1 VTLTGEY
8 ASPVKD
14 PWGNQR
20 AAVNVSA
27 TINRKDWGLEWNTA
41 LETGGFLLSNDV
53 KLAFE
58 VQAVAEAAAA

>member
-1 VTLTGEY
+1 MSGKL
-8 ASPVKD
+8 
-14 PWGNQR
+14 
-20 AAVNVSA
+20 
-27 TINRKDWGLEWNTA
+27 NRKDWGLGWNTA